1 METFTLKE
9 LNKKYGGKEIFLN
22 VKMVPSF
29 NWKERGTVEVEVI
42 KTSSVVRENFQSLQ
56 EINFRFRNH
65 GGLSLGELRSNLRI
79 D

>member
-1 METFTLKE
+1 MKTFTLKE

>member
-22 VKMVPSF
+22 IRMVPSF
-29 NWKERGTVEVEVI
+29 NWKEKGTVEVEVI

-65 GGLSLGELRSNLRI
+65 
-79 D
+79 

>member
-1 METFTLKE
+1 MKTFTLKE

-22 VKMVPSF
+22 IRMVPSF
-29 NWKERGTVEVEVI
+29 NWKEKGTVEVEVI

-65 GGLSLGELRSNLRI
+65 
-79 D
+79 

>member
-1 METFTLKE
+1 MKTFTLKE

-22 VKMVPSF
+22 IRMVPSF
-29 NWKERGTVEVEVI
+29 NWKEKGTVEVEVI